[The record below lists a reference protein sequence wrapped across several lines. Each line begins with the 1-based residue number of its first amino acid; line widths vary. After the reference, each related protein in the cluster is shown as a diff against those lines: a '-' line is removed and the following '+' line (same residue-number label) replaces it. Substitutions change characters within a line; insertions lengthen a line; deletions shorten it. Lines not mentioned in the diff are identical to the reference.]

1 MRHFSWLSMP
11 WGIRTN
17 RIKIIRMQLIKMFF
31 AVFFIFFFYFKD
43 VVDLLAPTRIVACVF

>member
-11 WGIRTN
+11 WRIRTN

-31 AVFFIFFFYFKD
+31 AVFFCFFNFKD

>member
-17 RIKIIRMQLIKMFF
+17 RIKIIGMQLIKMLF
-31 AVFFIFFFYFKD
+31 AFFFLNFKA
-43 VVDLLAPTRIVACVF
+43 VVDR